1 MSNDER
7 GADAGLGR
15 SLARAG
21 LVRAGA
27 LAAGVRDHR
36 RTGASLGET
45 LVSGGHVRA
54 DHVAQALAREHGLAV
69 FDPGTLPDA
78 PFADDQDAEWYR
90 TRRLVPLGAREGVFQ
105 VATADPTDA
114 TLMDEV
120 RRRVGLPVQP
130 LVATNRD
137 IERALHA
144 QHARADLYR
153 STHRLAEQ
161 SPDDS
166 ARRALSGAQKVV
178 GLGGVAGCGVALLLN
193 WSLTL
198 TILTTGVMLVHLA
211 TSAYKLYLVNR
222 GWRAAA
228 PPAAADQAPAPQDER
243 SLPVYTV
250 LVPLYREVAVLPQ
263 LRRAL
268 DDLDWPKA
276 KLDVRMLL
284 EEDDRET
291 LRAARAAN
299 LPAYVTL
306 IVVPKGEPR
315 GKPRACN
322 YGLAHA
328 RGEYVVIFDAEDI
341 PEPDQLRRVY
351 AAFQS
356 AGQDL
361 GCVQCRLNFYNPTQN
376 LLTRWFTAE
385 YSLLFDL
392 LLPGLQAAG
401 MPVPLGG
408 TSNHFRRSVLEQL
421 GAWDPYNVTEDADL
435 GVRMAKRGV
444 QTIILDSTTYEEAN
458 PQLGNW
464 LRQRSRWV
472 KGYIQTWLVH
482 MRHPLALW
490 RALGPRGFWG
500 FQFMIGG
507 TCLVLLLNPLCWALG
522 LLWLTGH
529 TAVIDRVFSG
539 PSFYLGGMALYIGNV
554 SFVYLYIAG
563 MLARGHHGLVK
574 YALLSP
580 LYWVLMSVGAWKGAL
595 QLLYRRHYWEK
606 TRHGLAGVAEAREA
620 NAPLG
625 GTPAL
630 RPEARDQRCR

>member
-1 MSNDER
+1 
-7 GADAGLGR
+7 LT
-15 SLARAG
+15 RAG
-21 LVRAGA
+21 LVSAGA
-27 LAAGVRDHR
+27 LAAGVRGHR
-36 RTGASLGET
+36 RTGASLSDT
-45 LVSGGHVRA
+45 LVSEGHVRA

-69 FDPGTLPDA
+69 FDPATLPDA
-78 PFADDQDAEWYR
+78 PFADDQDEEWYCA
-90 TRRLVPLGAREGVFQ
+90 RRLVPLGAREGMFQ
-105 VATADPTDA
+105 VATADPTNA
-114 TLMDEV
+114 SLLEEV
-120 RRRVGLPVQP
+120 RQRVGLPVQP

-137 IERALHA
+137 IEHALHA
-144 QHARADLYR
+144 QHARRDLYH
-153 STHRLAEQ
+153 STSRLAEQ
-161 SPDDS
+161 SPGES
-166 ARRALSGAQKVV
+166 ARSALSGPQKLVAA
-178 GLGGVAGCGVALLLN
+178 GSLAGCGVALLLN

-198 TILTTGVMLVHLA
+198 TILTAGVMLVHLA

-222 GWRAAA
+222 GWRAVQSCAA
-228 PPAAADQAPAPQDER
+228 PDDAPAEQDER
-243 SLPVYTV
+243 TLPVYTV

-284 EEDDRET
+284 EEDDVET

-299 LPAYVTL
+299 LPAYMTL

-351 AAFQS
+351 AAFQ
-356 AGQDL
+356 AADPDL

-392 LLPGLQAAG
+392 LLPGLQSANL
-401 MPVPLGG
+401 PVPLGG

-435 GVRMAKRGV
+435 GVRMAKRGLR
-444 QTIILDSTTYEEAN
+444 TIVLDSTTYEEAN
-458 PQLGNW
+458 PEIGNW

-522 LLWLTGH
+522 LLWLTAH
-529 TAVIDRVFSG
+529 TTVIDRVFSG
-539 PSFYLGGMALYIGNV
+539 PSFYLGGLALYVGNV

-563 MLARGHHGLVK
+563 MIARGHHGLVK

-580 LYWVLMSVGAWKGAL
+580 LYWVLMSAGAWKGAL
-595 QLLYRRHYWEK
+595 QLVYRRHYWEK

-620 NAPLG
+620 SAPLG
-625 GTPAL
+625 GTRAL